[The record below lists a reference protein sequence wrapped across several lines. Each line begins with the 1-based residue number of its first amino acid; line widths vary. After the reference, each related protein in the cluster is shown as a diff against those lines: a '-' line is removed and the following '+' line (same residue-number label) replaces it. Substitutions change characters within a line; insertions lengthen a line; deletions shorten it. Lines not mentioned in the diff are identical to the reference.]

1 MASNLRRLVVLGP
14 AGTIYPG
21 SAQDYRAASNRA
33 FVKDTRTKWVRLW
46 ADWPTLMPSPG
57 QLDATR
63 IASLDNQIAQAR
75 ADGLKVIL
83 TSYRFPTWANGTAA
97 MTDAQLAAT
106 MPDRKYASDPDT
118 KAKTLL
124 FRYPDDVS
132 VQSAWGQWIALLVA
146 RYSANSKT
154 RPKAG
159 AVVDFLELC
168 NEPNLQWWPQQAP
181 STTTD
186 PYAQGTIV
194 VHDVVVRMFKT
205 GQTITSGYGGA
216 PGLMGPGTSDGTD
229 TNRLKTGYAS
239 LVNRLLDAFTAS
251 GFVAGKTFAW
261 SHHNYT
267 DVTYDQGAGTTSPD
281 AATRTRTTN
290 YAADVRRRLVGRWA
304 GWPNADAANP
314 AVFLTEGGVTL
325 TNVAARW
332 GIADAAGQRTKQAD
346 LVNRSWQ
353 RMAGATEGAGIQMT
367 SNYLFYSDVNF
378 DSGLCEPSENG
389 GAKRPAYATWKSLPS
404 FA

>member
-1 MASNLRRLVVLGP
+1 MASNLRRLAVLGP

-46 ADWPTLMPSPG
+46 ADWPTLMPNPG

-63 IASLDNQIAQAR
+63 IASLDAQIAQAK

-106 MPDRKYASDPDT
+106 MPDRRSASDPDT

-132 VQSAWGQWIALLVA
+132 ASSAWGQWIALLVA

-154 RPKAG
+154 RPNSR

-181 STTTD
+181 STGTD

-194 VHDVVVRMFKT
+194 VHDVVVRMFQT
-205 GQTITSGYGGA
+205 GQAITAGYGGA

-239 LVNRLLDAFTAS
+239 LINRLLDAFTAS

-281 AATRTRTTN
+281 AATKTRTTN
-290 YAADVRRRLVGRWA
+290 FAADVRRRLVGRWA
-304 GWPNADAANP
+304 GWPTGDATNP
-314 AVFLTEGGVTL
+314 SVFLTEGGVTL

-332 GIADAAGQRTKQAD
+332 GVADAAGQRAKQAD